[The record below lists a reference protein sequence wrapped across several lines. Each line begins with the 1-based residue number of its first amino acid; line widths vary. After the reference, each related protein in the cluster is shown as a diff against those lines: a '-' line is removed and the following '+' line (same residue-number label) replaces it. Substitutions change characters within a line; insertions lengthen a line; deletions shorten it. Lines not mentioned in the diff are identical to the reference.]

1 MTHSESEFYYPGEM
15 SHAELL
21 QSPTHSESK
30 ERNLTLLANEEAHN
44 FLRNQQASR
53 RSRKQL
59 FRINRPIINLTN
71 KQTVTETSF
80 RQRHQR
86 IHRGSKALKPKKK
99 TKYDVNVFFE
109 FTEFLGEV
117 G

>member
-1 MTHSESEFYYPGEM
+1 MKVNILRASESEFYWPDEL

-30 ERNLTLLANEEAHN
+30 ERNLTLFANEEAHHV
-44 FLRNQQASR
+44 LKSQQTNR

-59 FRINRPIINLTN
+59 SPEAKLL
-71 KQTVTETSF
+71 SF
-80 RQRHQR
+80 EG
-86 IHRGSKALKPKKK
+86 IHRGPNARKPKKK
-99 TKYDVNVFFE
+99 TKCDVNVFFE
-109 FTEFLGEV
+109 FAEFLGEF